1 MGGRRRKIG
10 LTDRE
15 KRLLATIR
23 SWQDKEK
30 MRGAKSVKGRQRVPR
45 YKGSSELVI
54 DAGVDEKLKP
64 LRKAR
69 KKEAEAQRDERR
81 Y

>member
-10 LTDRE
+10 LTDRQ

-30 MRGAKSVKGRQRVPR
+30 MRGAKSVKGRQPVPR
-45 YKGSSELVI
+45 HKGSSELVV
-54 DAGVDEKLKP
+54 DAGLDEKLES

-69 KKEAEAQRDERR
+69 KKEAETIRDR
-81 Y
+81 

>member
-1 MGGRRRKIG
+1 MGGKRRKIG
-10 LTDRE
+10 LTDRQ
-15 KRLLATIR
+15 KRLLATVR
-23 SWQDKEK
+23 SWQEKEK
-30 MRGAKSVKGRQRVPR
+30 MRGAKSVKGRHSAPR

-69 KKEAEAQRDERR
+69 KKEAETMRDR
-81 Y
+81 